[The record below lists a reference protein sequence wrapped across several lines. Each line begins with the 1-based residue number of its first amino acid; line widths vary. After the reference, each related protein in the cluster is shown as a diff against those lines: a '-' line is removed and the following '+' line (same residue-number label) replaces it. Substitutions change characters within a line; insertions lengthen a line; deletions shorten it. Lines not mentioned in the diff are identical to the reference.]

1 MIKSIFLSIL
11 FISNIFAAASNID
24 QKIQANKEKLESADD
39 KKETTNAKIKE
50 LADQIENQ
58 NNNISNL
65 EKEIK
70 QINTDIEEHQKLL
83 EESKNK
89 LDDLQSKSTEL
100 IREKTSNEEQIVDTI
115 IEEFSVSIAVKLV
128 SEDSLQELIDREVYT
143 LLSQHSKDKVVKLN
157 TSYSSL
163 SANTKNNQKDIDK
176 ISSYIDER
184 QKAKDKLTGLKQKL
198 SSSISSLE
206 QQHKTYQEELNK
218 FAKEQESLKS
228 LLSELNILKQA
239 ETKKEQDAKAAAEE
253 EKRKKLQELLASKKT
268 PAKNETAEKED
279 VQDDNSFDTVQTSD
293 VRNQKYAK
301 NLSLDVKKI
310 GSSTDGV
317 SIVKY
322 KGEKSIAPLKSFRV
336 VKNFGTYFDPVY
348 KIKLFNESITLKSD
362 EDQAKVVA
370 VLNGKVVYAKKSAG
384 MLENV
389 VIIQHEDGV
398 HTIYS
403 HLDEISPTLVVGKW
417 IKQGYVVGRVN
428 DTLMFQATKD
438 SSHIDPK
445 DLFKIRS

>member
-11 FISNIFAAASNID
+11 FISNIFAATSNID

-39 KKETTNAKIKE
+39 KKETTNIKIKE
-50 LADQIENQ
+50 LAEQIENQ

-143 LLSQHSKDKVVKLN
+143 LLSQHSKDKVLKLN

-163 SANTKNNQKDIDK
+163 STNTKNNQKDIDK
-176 ISSYIDER
+176 ISLYIDER

-198 SSSISSLE
+198 SSSISNLE

-239 ETKKEQDAKAAAEE
+239 ETKKEQDAKVAAEE
-253 EKRKKLQELLASKKT
+253 EKRKKLQELLALKKA
-268 PAKNETAEKED
+268 PNKNDIPEKESI
-279 VQDDNSFDTVQTSD
+279 QEDNSFDTVQTSD

-317 SIVKY
+317 TIVKY

-445 DLFKIRS
+445 DLFKI

>member
-39 KKETTNAKIKE
+39 KKETTNIKIKE

-268 PAKNETAEKED
+268 PAKNETPEKED

-445 DLFKIRS
+445 DLFKI

>member
-1 MIKSIFLSIL
+1 MIKFIFLT
-11 FISNIFAAASNID
+11 IFFLGTVWGATSSNID

-39 KKETTNAKIKE
+39 KREITNIKIKE
-50 LADQIENQ
+50 LAEQIENQ

-70 QINTDIEEHQKLL
+70 QINSDIEEHQKLL

-89 LDDLQSKSTEL
+89 LDELQSKSNQL
-100 IREKTSNEEQIVDTI
+100 IKEKTSNEEEIVDTI
-115 IEEFSVSIAVKLV
+115 IEEFSVSIAVKIV
-128 SEDSLQELIDREVYT
+128 SEDSLQELIDNEIYT

-157 TSYSSL
+157 SSYTSL

-184 QKAKDKLTGLKQKL
+184 QKSKDKLTGLKQKL
-198 SSSISSLE
+198 SSSIANLE
-206 QQHKTYQEELNK
+206 QQHKAYQEELSK
-218 FAKEQESLKS
+218 FAKEQESLKN
-228 LLSELNILKQA
+228 LLSELNILKQV
-239 ETKKEQDAKAAAEE
+239 ETKKEQDAKQAEE
-253 EKRKKLQELLASKKT
+253 DKRKKLQDLLSSKKSS
-268 PAKNETAEKED
+268 PKNETPEKED
-279 VQDDNSFDTVQTSD
+279 VQEDDSDVIQTSD

-322 KGEKSIAPLKSFRV
+322 KGEKSITPLKSFKI

-348 KIKLFNESITLKSD
+348 KIRLFNESVTLKSD
-362 EDQAKVVA
+362 EEQAKVFA

-438 SSHIDPK
+438 TSHIDPK
-445 DLFKIRS
+445 DLFKI

>member
-39 KKETTNAKIKE
+39 KKETTNIKIKE
-50 LADQIENQ
+50 LAEQIENQ

-176 ISSYIDER
+176 ISSYIEER

-445 DLFKIRS
+445 DLFKI

>member
-1 MIKSIFLSIL
+1 MTKLIFLLIVS
-11 FISNIFAAASNID
+11 FSTIFAASNID
-24 QKIQANKEKLESADD
+24 KKIQNNIEKLNSTDD
-39 KKETTNAKIKE
+39 KKETTNLKLKE
-50 LADQIENQ
+50 LADQIESQ
-58 NNNISNL
+58 NTNITTI
-65 EKEIK
+65 EKDIK
-70 QINTDIEEHQKLL
+70 QINIDIEEHQKLL

-89 LDDLQSKSTEL
+89 LDDLQSKSSEL
-100 IREKTSNEEQIVDTI
+100 IKEKTSSEEQIVDTI
-115 IEEFSVSIAVKLV
+115 IEEFSISIAIKLV
-128 SEDSLQELIDREVYT
+128 SEDSLQELIDSEIYT
-143 LLSQHSKDKVVKLN
+143 LLSQHSKDKVLKLN
-157 TSYSSL
+157 TNYSAL
-163 SANTKNNQKDIDK
+163 STNTKNNQKDIDK
-176 ISSYIDER
+176 ISSYINER
-184 QKAKDKLTGLKQKL
+184 QKAKDKLTSLKEKH
-198 SSSISSLE
+198 SSSLSNLE

-218 FAKEQESLKS
+218 VAREQDSLKS
-228 LLSELNILKQA
+228 LLSELNILKQE
-239 ETKKEQDAKAAAEE
+239 ETKKAEAIANAAEE
-253 EKRKKLQELLASKKT
+253 EKRKKLQELLALKKAS
-268 PAKNETAEKED
+268 PKNDVTAKED
-279 VQDDNSFDTVQTSD
+279 ISYDSSSDEVQTSD

-301 NLSLDVKKI
+301 NLNLDVKKI

-317 SIVKY
+317 TIVKY
-322 KGEKSIAPLKSFRV
+322 KGEKSITPLKSFKV

-362 EDQAKVVA
+362 EEQSKVFA

-438 SSHIDPK
+438 SAHIDPR
-445 DLFKIRS
+445 DLFKI

>member
-279 VQDDNSFDTVQTSD
+279 VQEDNSFDTVQTSD

-445 DLFKIRS
+445 DLFKI

>member
-279 VQDDNSFDTVQTSD
+279 VQEDNSFDTVQTSD

-317 SIVKY
+317 TIVKY

-445 DLFKIRS
+445 DLFKI

>member
-39 KKETTNAKIKE
+39 KKETTNIKIKE
-50 LADQIENQ
+50 LAEQIENQ

-445 DLFKIRS
+445 DLFKI

>member
-1 MIKSIFLSIL
+1 MIKYIFLYL
-11 FISNIFAAASNID
+11 FLLSNIYAATSNID
-24 QKIQANKEKLESADD
+24 QKIQVNKEKLESTDD
-39 KKETTNAKIKE
+39 KKEITNVKIKE
-50 LADQIENQ
+50 LAEQIENQ

-70 QINTDIEEHQKLL
+70 QINSDIEEHQKLL

-89 LDDLQSKSTEL
+89 LDELQSKSTRL
-100 IREKTSNEEQIVDTI
+100 IKEKTSNEEEIVDTI
-115 IEEFSVSIAVKLV
+115 VEEFAVSIAVKIV
-128 SEDSLQELIDREVYT
+128 SEDSLQQLIDNEIYT

-157 TSYSSL
+157 SSYTSL

-176 ISSYIDER
+176 ISSYINER
-184 QKAKDKLTGLKQKL
+184 QKSKDKLTDLKQKL

-206 QQHKTYQEELNK
+206 QQHKTYQEELSK
-218 FAKEQESLKS
+218 FAKEQESLKN
-228 LLSELNILKQA
+228 LLSELNILKQV
-239 ETKKEQDAKAAAEE
+239 ETKKELEAKQAEE
-253 EKRKKLQELLASKKT
+253 DRKKKLQNLLSSKKT
-268 PAKNETAEKED
+268 SSTTELPEKEE
-279 VQDDNSFDTVQTSD
+279 VQDDDSGIVQTSD

-322 KGEKSIAPLKSFRV
+322 KGEKSISPLKSFKI

-348 KIKLFNESITLKSD
+348 KIKLFNESVTLKSD
-362 EDQAKVVA
+362 EEQAKVFA

-438 SSHIDPK
+438 ASHIDPK
-445 DLFKIRS
+445 DLLKI

>member
-163 SANTKNNQKDIDK
+163 SANTKNNQTDIDK
-176 ISSYIDER
+176 ISSYIEER

-445 DLFKIRS
+445 DLFKI

>member
-1 MIKSIFLSIL
+1 MTKL
-11 FISNIFAAASNID
+11 ISLLIVSFSTIFAASIID
-24 QKIQANKEKLESADD
+24 KKIQNNIEKLNSTDD
-39 KKETTNAKIKE
+39 KKETTNLKLKE
-50 LADQIENQ
+50 LADQIESQ
-58 NNNISNL
+58 NTNITNI
-65 EKEIK
+65 EKETK
-70 QINTDIEEHQKLL
+70 QINADIEEHQKLL

-100 IREKTSNEEQIVDTI
+100 IREKTSSEEQIVDTI
-115 IEEFSVSIAVKLV
+115 IEEFSVSIAIKLV
-128 SEDSLQELIDREVYT
+128 SEDSLQELIDSEIYT
-143 LLSQHSKDKVVKLN
+143 LLSQHSKDKVLKLN
-157 TSYSSL
+157 TNYSTL
-163 SANTKNNQKDIDK
+163 STNTKNNQKDIDK
-176 ISSYIDER
+176 ISSYINER
-184 QKAKDKLTGLKQKL
+184 QKAKDKLTSLREKH
-198 SSSISSLE
+198 SSSLSNLE

-218 FAKEQESLKS
+218 VAKEQDSLKS
-228 LLSELNILKQA
+228 LLSELNILKQE
-239 ETKKEQDAKAAAEE
+239 ETKKAEAIANAAEE
-253 EKRKKLQELLASKKT
+253 EKRKKLQELLALKKAS
-268 PAKNETAEKED
+268 PKNDAVITTKED
-279 VQDDNSFDTVQTSD
+279 VPFDSSSDEVQTSD

-301 NLSLDVKKI
+301 NLNLDVKKI

-317 SIVKY
+317 TIVKY
-322 KGEKSIAPLKSFRV
+322 KGEKSITPLKSFKV

-362 EDQAKVVA
+362 EEQSKVFA

-438 SSHIDPK
+438 SAHIDPR
-445 DLFKIRS
+445 DLFKI

>member
-1 MIKSIFLSIL
+1 MTKLIFLLIVS
-11 FISNIFAAASNID
+11 FSTIFAASIID
-24 QKIQANKEKLESADD
+24 KKIQNNIEKLNSTDD
-39 KKETTNAKIKE
+39 KKETTNLKLKE
-50 LADQIENQ
+50 LADQIESQ
-58 NNNISNL
+58 NTNITNI
-65 EKEIK
+65 EKETK
-70 QINTDIEEHQKLL
+70 QINADIEEHQKLL

-100 IREKTSNEEQIVDTI
+100 IREKTSSEEQIVDTI
-115 IEEFSVSIAVKLV
+115 IEEFSVSIAIKLV
-128 SEDSLQELIDREVYT
+128 SEDSLQELIDSEIYT
-143 LLSQHSKDKVVKLN
+143 LLSQHSKDKVLKLN
-157 TSYSSL
+157 TNYSTL
-163 SANTKNNQKDIDK
+163 STNTKNNQKDIDK
-176 ISSYIDER
+176 ISSYINER
-184 QKAKDKLTGLKQKL
+184 QKAKDKLTSLREKH
-198 SSSISSLE
+198 SSSLSNLE

-218 FAKEQESLKS
+218 VAKEQDSLKS
-228 LLSELNILKQA
+228 LLSELNILKQE
-239 ETKKEQDAKAAAEE
+239 ETKKAEAIANAAEE
-253 EKRKKLQELLASKKT
+253 EKRKKLQELLALKKAS
-268 PAKNETAEKED
+268 PKNDAVVTTKED
-279 VQDDNSFDTVQTSD
+279 VPFDSSSDEVQTSD

-301 NLSLDVKKI
+301 NLNLDVKKI

-317 SIVKY
+317 TIVKY
-322 KGEKSIAPLKSFRV
+322 KGEKSITPLKSFKV

-362 EDQAKVVA
+362 EEQSKVFA

-438 SSHIDPK
+438 SAHIDPR
-445 DLFKIRS
+445 DLFKI

>member
-1 MIKSIFLSIL
+1 MTKL
-11 FISNIFAAASNID
+11 ISLLIVSFSTIFAASIID
-24 QKIQANKEKLESADD
+24 KKIQNNIEKLNSTDD
-39 KKETTNAKIKE
+39 KKETTNLKLKE
-50 LADQIENQ
+50 LADQIESQ
-58 NNNISNL
+58 NTNITNI
-65 EKEIK
+65 EKETK
-70 QINTDIEEHQKLL
+70 QINADIEEHQKLL

-100 IREKTSNEEQIVDTI
+100 IREKTSSEEQIVDTI
-115 IEEFSVSIAVKLV
+115 IEEFSVSIAIKLV
-128 SEDSLQELIDREVYT
+128 SEDSLQELIDSEIYT
-143 LLSQHSKDKVVKLN
+143 LLSQHSKDKVLKLN
-157 TSYSSL
+157 TNYSTL
-163 SANTKNNQKDIDK
+163 STNTKNNQKDIDK
-176 ISSYIDER
+176 ISSYINER
-184 QKAKDKLTGLKQKL
+184 QKAKDKLTSLREKH
-198 SSSISSLE
+198 SSSLSNLE

-218 FAKEQESLKS
+218 VAKEQDSLKS
-228 LLSELNILKQA
+228 LLSELNILKQE
-239 ETKKEQDAKAAAEE
+239 ETKKAEAIANAAEE
-253 EKRKKLQELLASKKT
+253 EKRKKLQELLALKKAS
-268 PAKNETAEKED
+268 PKNDAVVTTKED
-279 VQDDNSFDTVQTSD
+279 VPFDSSSDEVQTSD

-301 NLSLDVKKI
+301 NLNLDVKKI

-317 SIVKY
+317 TIVKY
-322 KGEKSIAPLKSFRV
+322 KGEKSITPLKSFKV

-362 EDQAKVVA
+362 EDQAKVFA

-438 SSHIDPK
+438 SAHIDPR
-445 DLFKIRS
+445 DLFKI

>member
-1 MIKSIFLSIL
+1 MTKLIFLLIVS
-11 FISNIFAAASNID
+11 FSTIFAASIID
-24 QKIQANKEKLESADD
+24 KKIQNNIEKLNSTDD
-39 KKETTNAKIKE
+39 KKETTNLKLKE
-50 LADQIENQ
+50 LADQIESQ
-58 NNNISNL
+58 NTNITNI
-65 EKEIK
+65 EKETK
-70 QINTDIEEHQKLL
+70 QINADIEEHQKLL

-100 IREKTSNEEQIVDTI
+100 IREKTSSEEQIVDTI
-115 IEEFSVSIAVKLV
+115 IEEFSVSIAIKLV
-128 SEDSLQELIDREVYT
+128 SEDSLQELIDSEIYT
-143 LLSQHSKDKVVKLN
+143 LLSQHSKDKVLKLN
-157 TSYSSL
+157 TNYSTL
-163 SANTKNNQKDIDK
+163 STNTKNNQKDIDK
-176 ISSYIDER
+176 ISSYINER
-184 QKAKDKLTGLKQKL
+184 QKAKDKLTSLREKH
-198 SSSISSLE
+198 SISLSNLE

-218 FAKEQESLKS
+218 VAKEQDSLKS
-228 LLSELNILKQA
+228 LLSELNILKQE
-239 ETKKEQDAKAAAEE
+239 ETKKAEAIANAAEE
-253 EKRKKLQELLASKKT
+253 EKRKKLQELLALKKAS
-268 PAKNETAEKED
+268 PKNDAVITTKED
-279 VQDDNSFDTVQTSD
+279 VPFDSSSDEVQTSD

-301 NLSLDVKKI
+301 NLNLDVKKI

-317 SIVKY
+317 TIVKY
-322 KGEKSIAPLKSFRV
+322 KGEKSITPLKSFKV

-362 EDQAKVVA
+362 EDQAKVFA

-438 SSHIDPK
+438 SAHIDPR
-445 DLFKIRS
+445 DLFKI

>member
-1 MIKSIFLSIL
+1 MTKLIFLLIVS
-11 FISNIFAAASNID
+11 FSTIFAASIID
-24 QKIQANKEKLESADD
+24 KKIQNNIEKLNSTDD
-39 KKETTNAKIKE
+39 KKETTNLKLKE
-50 LADQIENQ
+50 LADQIESQ
-58 NNNISNL
+58 NTNITNI
-65 EKEIK
+65 EKETK
-70 QINTDIEEHQKLL
+70 QINADIEEHQKLL

-100 IREKTSNEEQIVDTI
+100 IREKTSSEEQIVDTI
-115 IEEFSVSIAVKLV
+115 IEEFSVSIAIKLV
-128 SEDSLQELIDREVYT
+128 SEDSLQELIDSEIYT
-143 LLSQHSKDKVVKLN
+143 LLSQHSKDKVLKLN
-157 TSYSSL
+157 TNYSTL
-163 SANTKNNQKDIDK
+163 STNTKNNQKDIDK
-176 ISSYIDER
+176 ISSYINER
-184 QKAKDKLTGLKQKL
+184 QKAKDKLTSLREKH
-198 SSSISSLE
+198 SISLSNLE

-218 FAKEQESLKS
+218 VAKEQDSLKS
-228 LLSELNILKQA
+228 LLSELNILKQE
-239 ETKKEQDAKAAAEE
+239 ETKKAEAIANVAEE
-253 EKRKKLQELLASKKT
+253 EKRKKLQELLALKKAS
-268 PAKNETAEKED
+268 PKNDAVITTKED
-279 VQDDNSFDTVQTSD
+279 VPFDSSSDEVQTSD

-301 NLSLDVKKI
+301 NLNLDVKKI

-317 SIVKY
+317 TIVKY
-322 KGEKSIAPLKSFRV
+322 KGEKSITPLKSFKV

-362 EDQAKVVA
+362 EDQAKVFA

-438 SSHIDPK
+438 SAHIDPR
-445 DLFKIRS
+445 DLFKI

>member
-39 KKETTNAKIKE
+39 KKETTNIKIKE
-50 LADQIENQ
+50 LAEQIENQ

-228 LLSELNILKQA
+228 LLSELKILKQA

-279 VQDDNSFDTVQTSD
+279 VQEDNSFDTVQTSD

-445 DLFKIRS
+445 DLFKI

>member
-1 MIKSIFLSIL
+1 MIKYIFLYL
-11 FISNIFAAASNID
+11 FLLSNIYAATSNID
-24 QKIQANKEKLESADD
+24 QKIQVNKEKLESTDD
-39 KKETTNAKIKE
+39 KKEITNVKIKE
-50 LADQIENQ
+50 LAEQIENQ

-70 QINTDIEEHQKLL
+70 QINSDIEEHQKLL

-89 LDDLQSKSTEL
+89 LDELQSKSTQL
-100 IREKTSNEEQIVDTI
+100 IKEKTSNEEEIVDTI
-115 IEEFSVSIAVKLV
+115 VEEFAVSIAVKIV
-128 SEDSLQELIDREVYT
+128 SEDSLQQLIDNEIYT

-157 TSYSSL
+157 SSYTSL

-176 ISSYIDER
+176 ISSYINER
-184 QKAKDKLTGLKQKL
+184 QKSKDKLTDLKQKL

-206 QQHKTYQEELNK
+206 QQHKTYQEELSK
-218 FAKEQESLKS
+218 FAKEQESLKN
-228 LLSELNILKQA
+228 LLSELNILKQV
-239 ETKKEQDAKAAAEE
+239 ETKKELEAKQAEE
-253 EKRKKLQELLASKKT
+253 DRKKKLQNLLSSKKT
-268 PAKNETAEKED
+268 SSTTELPEKEE
-279 VQDDNSFDTVQTSD
+279 VQDDDSGIVQTSD

-322 KGEKSIAPLKSFRV
+322 KGEKSISPLKSFKI

-348 KIKLFNESITLKSD
+348 KIKLFNESVTLKSD
-362 EDQAKVVA
+362 EEQAKVFA

-438 SSHIDPK
+438 ASHIDPK
-445 DLFKIRS
+445 DLLKI

>member
-39 KKETTNAKIKE
+39 KKETTNIKIKE
-50 LADQIENQ
+50 LAEQIENQ

-228 LLSELNILKQA
+228 LLSELNILIQA

-279 VQDDNSFDTVQTSD
+279 VQEDNSFDTVQTSD

-445 DLFKIRS
+445 DLFKI